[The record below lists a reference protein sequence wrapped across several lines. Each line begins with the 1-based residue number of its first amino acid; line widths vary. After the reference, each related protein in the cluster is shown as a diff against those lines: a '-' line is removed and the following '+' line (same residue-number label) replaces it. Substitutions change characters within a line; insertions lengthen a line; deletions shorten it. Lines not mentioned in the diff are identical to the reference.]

1 MKIRV
6 IALAVLQRGDGKLLL
21 SKGEDT
27 VKSEVFY
34 RCIGGGVEFGEKGEQ
49 TLIREFREE
58 IGKDIAVEKFLGAV
72 ENIFEWQ
79 GKAGHEI
86 VLFYKCRFTLK
97 SDDDIEHINR
107 IDEVGGFTHWKSVE
121 DIRNEGALLHPHQ
134 ILEMLD
140 SL

>member
-1 MKIRV
+1 MAIRV

-27 VKSEVFY
+27 VKNEVFY

-58 IGKDIAVEKFLGAV
+58 IGKDIVVEKFIGVA

-79 GKAGHEI
+79 GKPGHEI
-86 VLFYKCRFTLK
+86 VLFYKCRFLRK
-97 SDDDIEHINR
+97 EDEGLESIDR
-107 IDEVGGFTHWKSVE
+107 LDEVGGVTHWKSVE

-134 ILEMLD
+134 LVGMLHD
-140 SL
+140 L

>member
-49 TLIREFREE
+49 ALIREFREE
-58 IGKDIAVEKFLGAV
+58 IGKDIIVETFLDVA

-86 VLFYKCRFTLK
+86 VLFYKCRFAHK
-97 SDDDIEHINR
+97 EDEGIENIDR
-107 IDEVGGFTHWKSVE
+107 IDEVGDVTHWKSLA
-121 DIRNEGALLHPHQ
+121 DIRHEGALLHPHQ
-134 ILEMLD
+134 LIGMLENL
-140 SL
+140 